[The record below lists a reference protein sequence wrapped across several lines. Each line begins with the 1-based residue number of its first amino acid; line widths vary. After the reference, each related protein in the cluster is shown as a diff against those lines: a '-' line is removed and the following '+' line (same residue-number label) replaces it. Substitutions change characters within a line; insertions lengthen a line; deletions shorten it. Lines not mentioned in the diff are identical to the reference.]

1 MTIRLFENTKT
12 IGQALD
18 VNLSNLLYSFG
29 LRKKIIAFVKDEGA
43 NLNVMTLALRF
54 IMSYDILGLEE
65 SFNGSCFGRV
75 FFKACQYGTT
85 KKKVCKDMRFM
96 SIKNVQY
103 DIHKCITWSKKFGK
117 GRLEWNKACMDA
129 RICPKK
135 LNTLIKTKLIFYVN

>member
-1 MTIRLFENTKT
+1 VTIRLFENTKT

-75 FFKACQYGTT
+75 FFKACQYGAT

-103 DIHKCITWSKKFGK
+103 DIQKCITWSKKFGK